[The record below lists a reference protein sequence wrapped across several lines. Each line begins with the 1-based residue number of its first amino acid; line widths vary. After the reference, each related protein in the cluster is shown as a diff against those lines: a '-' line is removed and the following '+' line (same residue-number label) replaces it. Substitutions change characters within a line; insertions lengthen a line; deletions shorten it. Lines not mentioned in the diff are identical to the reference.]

1 MIEIKNLHVAIEGKE
16 ILKDLNLTLE
26 KGEVLALMG
35 PNGSGKTTLANVLM
49 GNPKYEVT
57 SGEILFNGESVLE
70 MEVDERAKKGIF
82 MSFQHPSE
90 IPGVTLKSLLR
101 ASMNAV
107 KGRQK
112 PAVFAKALE
121 EATTALK
128 ISPEF
133 VDRYVNDGFSG
144 GEKKRAEILQLLLLS
159 PKVAI
164 LDETDSGLDV
174 DALRTIGEGIRAAR
188 TEENAFLIITH
199 YPRILEYVAPDRV
212 VVLKDGMLDREGGP
226 EVAKEIEEKG
236 FE

>member
-16 ILKDLNLTLE
+16 ILKGLDLTLK

-57 SGEILFNGESVLE
+57 QGEILFNGESVLD

-101 ASMNAV
+101 ASVNAV
-107 KGRQK
+107 KGKQK
-112 PAVFAKALE
+112 PADFMKALE
-121 EATTALK
+121 DATSTLK
-128 ISPEF
+128 IDPSF
-133 VDRYVNDGFSG
+133 VDRYVNEGFSG

-159 PKVAI
+159 PKVAV

-174 DALRTIGEGIRAAR
+174 DALRIIGEGIKAAR
-188 TEENAFLIITH
+188 TQENAFLIITH

-212 VVLKDGMLDREGGP
+212 IILKDGNIVREGGP